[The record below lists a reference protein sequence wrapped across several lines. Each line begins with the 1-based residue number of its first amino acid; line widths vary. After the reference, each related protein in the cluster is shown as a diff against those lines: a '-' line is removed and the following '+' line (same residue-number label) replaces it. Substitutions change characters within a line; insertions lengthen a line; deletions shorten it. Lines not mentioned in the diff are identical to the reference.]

1 MNAWIQALL
10 IICSSIVVIFIT
22 LAILGVILEKNKK
35 K

>member
-1 MNAWIQALL
+1 MNVWIQALL
-10 IICSSIVVIFIT
+10 IVCSTIVIIFIA